1 MTDSTLEQT
10 ALNEVQSS
18 PSIEQMVP
26 QSKVNELVGAAK
38 HKGYQKALAELT
50 QTNQAPQ
57 APSVGMGGMSQED
70 IRRAVADEMHK
81 HLQTQQAEALK
92 AQQEAEGKRIMQ
104 EIHGKV
110 TEAAQRIPDFE
121 DVTSK
126 VDWREIPEVLH
137 YANQSGVA
145 TGDVLYDLAKNPSK
159 IATLRSLPPGLALNE
174 IRKLSN
180 SIQTNMAATQ
190 TNAPPEPLGQTK
202 PSNVGVGNDGK
213 LTVRD
218 YKRMFRG

>member
-10 ALNEVQSS
+10 ALNDIQPAQPAEK
-18 PSIEQMVP
+18 MVP
-26 QSKVNELVGAAK
+26 QSKVNELIGTGY

-50 QTNQAPQ
+50 QTSQAPQ
-57 APSVGMGGMSQED
+57 APAVGMGGMSSDD
-70 IRRAVADEMHK
+70 IRKAVAEEMHK
-81 HLQTQQAEALK
+81 HLQSQQEQTLK

-110 TEAAQRIPDFE
+110 TEASSRIPDFE

-137 YANQSGVA
+137 YANQPGIA
-145 TGDVLYDLAKNPSK
+145 TGDVIYDLAKNPSK
-159 IATLRSLPPGLALNE
+159 IATLRSLPPTLAVNE
-174 IRKLSN
+174 LRKLSN

-190 TNAPPEPLGQTK
+190 TNAPPEPLGQIK
-202 PSNVGVGNDGK
+202 PSNVGVGNGGK
-213 LTVRD
+213 PTVRD
-218 YKRMFRG
+218 YKRIFRG